1 MRLDVAL
8 LVAFAVA
15 AMSVLG
21 GCISPPRPFEHDI
34 TDVPVFRPDRQPRDV
49 AEVTIETPA
58 NMPQQMAERLA
69 AALAIELQAYG
80 IVAALQPARS
90 PIKITGAMTSRDAD
104 SGTGIEIAIDWYL
117 LAGGKVQGPIVSRT
131 TTQPSDYAQASDAL
145 VSRMAQQA
153 APRVAT
159 LMGRTPSAGS
169 RSVGAVAAGVTV
181 PENPADAAVQ
191 AAAATPGAG
200 VPRDPKAGPPPPP
213 PPPQVK
219 VMVAPITGAPSDGNQ
234 QLFSAMR
241 RALGSSKIVVIDKA
255 GSDTFTVTGV
265 VTLAPIDDR
274 SQQLTIKWTLRDP
287 AGKEVGNIE
296 QSNAVP
302 VAATRGSWAGFGD
315 IVASAAV
322 DGVLELLEKALN
334 KAR

>member
-8 LVAFAVA
+8 LVALAVT
-15 AMSVLG
+15 LT
-21 GCISPPRPFEHDI
+21 GCMSPPRPFEHDI
-34 TDVPVFRPDRQPRDV
+34 TDVPVYRPDRLPRDV
-49 AEVTIETPA
+49 ADVTIETPA

-104 SGTGIEIAIDWYL
+104 SGTGIEISIDWYL
-117 LAGGKVQGPIVSRT
+117 LAGGKVQGPIVSKT
-131 TTQPSDYAQASDAL
+131 TTQASDYAEASDAL

-181 PENPADAAVQ
+181 PETPADAAVQ
-191 AAAATPGAG
+191 AAAVGPGASVG
-200 VPRDPKAGPPPPP
+200 VPRDPKAGPPPAP

-219 VMVAPITGAPSDGNQ
+219 VMVAPITGAPSDGNK
-234 QLFSAMR
+234 QLFSGMR

-274 SQQLTIKWTLRDP
+274 SQQLTIKWTLKDP

-334 KAR
+334 KPR

>member
-1 MRLDVAL
+1 MRLDVTLLMVLAL
-8 LVAFAVA
+8 ALT
-15 AMSVLG
+15 

-34 TDVPVFRPDRQPRDV
+34 TDVPVYRPDRSARDV

-58 NMPQQMAERLA
+58 DLPQQMAERLP

-104 SGTGIEIAIDWYL
+104 AGTGIEIAIDWYL
-117 LAGGKVQGPIVSRT
+117 LAGGKVQGPIVSKT
-131 TTQPSDYAQASDAL
+131 TTQASDYAEASDTL

-181 PENPADAAVQ
+181 PETPADAALQ
-191 AAAATPGAG
+191 AAAAGSGAGPGAAVG
-200 VPRDPKAGPPPPP
+200 VPRDPKAGPPPAP

-219 VMVAPITGAPSDGNQ
+219 VMVAPITGAPSDGNK
-234 QLFSAMR
+234 QLFSGMR
-241 RALGSSKIVVIDKA
+241 RALGSSKIVVIDKP

-274 SQQLTIKWTLRDP
+274 SQQLTIKWTLKDP
-287 AGKEVGNIE
+287 GG
-296 QSNAVP
+296 
-302 VAATRGSWAGFGD
+302 RR
-315 IVASAAV
+315 SAISS
-322 DGVLELLEKALN
+322 
-334 KAR
+334 

>member
-1 MRLDVAL
+1 MRLDVTLLIVTAL
-8 LVAFAVA
+8 ALT
-15 AMSVLG
+15 
-21 GCISPPRPFEHDI
+21 GCMSPPRPFEHDI
-34 TDVPVFRPDRQPRDV
+34 TDVPAYRPDRSARDV
-49 AEVTIETPA
+49 ADVTIETPA

-104 SGTGIEIAIDWYL
+104 SGTGIEIAMDWYL
-117 LAGGKVQGPIVSRT
+117 LAGAKVQGPIVTKT
-131 TTQPSDYAQASDAL
+131 TTQANDYAQASDAL

-181 PENPADAAVQ
+181 PETPADAAVQ
-191 AAAATPGAG
+191 AAAAVPGAG
-200 VPRDPKAGPPPPP
+200 VPRDPRAGPPPAP

-219 VMVAPITGAPSDGNQ
+219 VMVAPITGAPSDGNN
-234 QLFSAMR
+234 QLFSGMR
-241 RALGSSKIVVIDKA
+241 RALGSSKIVVIDKP

-265 VTLAPIDDR
+265 VSLAPIDDR
-274 SQQLTIKWTLRDP
+274 SQQLTIKWTLKDP